1 MTFLSLF
8 FSLSFCPLPPPAHFS
23 PLFGPHY
30 SFRIP
35 LFSIQSSSLLS
46 LFAFSP
52 PIVLPSSAS
61 LFCPPNGSH
70 YSFRPCPSS
79 IQSWSSLPPLFS
91 IYAFPRPTLH
101 PRPYVRSFLLG
112 VIGAALPLSS
122 SSPSLCPH
130 ATPFHFPPNLV
141 VFAPS

>member
-1 MTFLSLF
+1 MGLISPSVPLFFLQSSFFLPCPPFFLTFLSLF

-46 LFAFSP
+46 LFPFSP

-79 IQSWSSLPPLFS
+79 IQSWSSLPP
-91 IYAFPRPTLH
+91 
-101 PRPYVRSFLLG
+101 
-112 VIGAALPLSS
+112 
-122 SSPSLCPH
+122 SSPSI
-130 ATPFHFPPNLV
+130 PFPLPPFILFPMSDP
-141 VFAPS
+141 FFSA